1 MMRKKQISRM
11 LIGAFV
17 ACMATACSNEADVLN
32 GFPTD
37 GNTIS
42 VNLRTNDIGAA
53 TRTIATD
60 AESEVTSL
68 SAYLFAQDETNGYIL
83 EKVYDNLSWN
93 NNDKTHYVALT
104 GIKERGPKKIYF
116 VANGTSIAELKG
128 VNTKLPEADFQTL
141 LMNKMEANPTT
152 PLSMTAQAELAEWA
166 EGANNAIITEPAQ
179 LKRISARID
188 LKVDAQ
194 EGLTFVPTS
203 IAMTATANSY
213 IFPNEA
219 ILEDDKNVEI
229 SGTTLYPYESAA
241 GVVKEIKVT
250 GTVTVGTN
258 TKAATFI
265 VPFVNESHEAIAIE
279 RNHRYTIHITRIN
292 GFYGVDAIVTV
303 SDWNAANASGDLQA
317 GEALKMTATEFANGT
332 LVDEPASTAVYPDD
346 DSKSTTV
353 ELTAVNAKV
362 YKIWVGSANIEAVT
376 SWSEL
381 PDGWKME
388 EPVSTRTE
396 YLWEK
401 SYWTLTIP
409 ANDSQEAKSLTVKAV
424 NKLELAKDKDTKK
437 YVEIT
442 FTQEGKTGTVD
453 HTKNPLLKWAKG
465 DLVYNRKN
473 NTNTIA
479 SNYQTQGSLYQWGRN
494 YGFKDYMDAL
504 EGVEV
509 WTTNGQQKRYGYATY
524 GNFYNTGTGMYNGYD
539 FTSGYNYDDNSDFAK
554 DDIPIFFMNPKK
566 KDYWIGTGGG
576 STWETRAEACGFKTS
591 VCPEGW
597 RMPTKADFLEIK
609 PSSPLSDSKG
619 LASVINNLVEVK
631 TIKDVCSYAI
641 RWSAETKSNKT
652 YLRIDALV
660 VPNDFQK
667 GNLSNIQWDTDNNVV
682 TRYFGANG
690 FIHAFYHVNIV
701 SNGQQFPVARPMP
714 GVETHTDRLWQDYYY
729 WTVLWDNI
737 TDYSVNNDGYYWM
750 SDEKSAFTFNDNT
763 RVKNVW
769 FDKGY
774 PFSNRKSVLGILP
787 IDPQDCCAIRCI
799 TDNPNLQEK

>member
-152 PLSMTAQAELAEWA
+152 PLSMTAQAELAKWA
-166 EGANNAIITEPAQ
+166 EGADNAIITEPAQ

-353 ELTAVNAKV
+353 ELTAVDAKV

-442 FTQEGKTGTVD
+442 FTQEGKKEETPALLWAPANTRSWVDATKYNADAYILSYIPTIPLKEQGIKLVYSNKEIFLDTDNPYAFHFQWDRDFGFVASDEAFDYTYTYLPNSSNIPNSIGPVYGGYYEKGTAKNVEWGITNFD
-453 HTKNPLLKWAKG
+453 AFVYPSNSQSYDWCSEKRTTWANRWNTYQLSAAPQGYHIPTIAEWETLFPEGVSGNTYTYSGKGFAVNGGTSYPFSTKQENGKTKVWSMYQTNRKKYLEVRTINGKYTQEALTAEVLNQDTNPLQLPADG
-465 DLVYNRKN
+465 YRTNRG
-473 NTNTIA
+473 TL
-479 SNYQTQGSLYQWGRN
+479 QWQDRGLY
-494 YGFKDYMDAL
+494 
-504 EGVEV
+504 
-509 WTTNGQQKRYGYATY
+509 
-524 GNFYNTGTGMYNGYD
+524 
-539 FTSGYNYDDNSDFAK
+539 
-554 DDIPIFFMNPKK
+554 
-566 KDYWIGTGGG
+566 
-576 STWETRAEACGFKTS
+576 
-591 VCPEGW
+591 
-597 RMPTKADFLEIK
+597 
-609 PSSPLSDSKG
+609 
-619 LASVINNLVEVK
+619 
-631 TIKDVCSYAI
+631 
-641 RWSAETKSNKT
+641 WSAESSNEPKAGHSVAFSFT
-652 YLRIDALV
+652 INTTERTIRLSMGEQPRKYAL
-660 VPNDFQK
+660 
-667 GNLSNIQWDTDNNVV
+667 S
-682 TRYFGANG
+682 
-690 FIHAFYHVNIV
+690 
-701 SNGQQFPVARPMP
+701 
-714 GVETHTDRLWQDYYY
+714 
-729 WTVLWDNI
+729 
-737 TDYSVNNDGYYWM
+737 
-750 SDEKSAFTFNDNT
+750 
-763 RVKNVW
+763 
-769 FDKGY
+769 
-774 PFSNRKSVLGILP
+774 
-787 IDPQDCCAIRCI
+787 IRCI
-799 TDNPNLQEK
+799 KNNE

>member
-1 MMRKKQISRM
+1 MRKKQISRM

-128 VNTKLPEADFQTL
+128 ANTKLPEADFQTL

-353 ELTAVNAKV
+353 ELTAVDAKV

-453 HTKNPLLKWAKG
+453 HTKNPLLKWAK
-465 DLVYNRKN
+465 
-473 NTNTIA
+473 TNLDRSGTGSSVQAIFTNDYTDTG
-479 SNYQTQGSLYQWGRN
+479 SYYQFGRN
-494 YGFKDYMDAL
+494 YGFKSAIDATKNYA
-504 EGVEV
+504 VERSDMPYYRNV
-509 WTTNGQQKRYGYATY
+509 YP
-524 GNFYNTGTGMYNGYD
+524 GTGSTIAVKTYNASEIDFKKYPDYFFIDGNHQGDYTSPAHQQTWSERAQSNGYINI
-539 FTSGYNYDDNSDFAK
+539 S
-554 DDIPIFFMNPKK
+554 P
-566 KDYWIGTGGG
+566 
-576 STWETRAEACGFKTS
+576 
-591 VCPEGW
+591 CPEGW
-597 RMPTKADFLEIK
+597 RIPTMSEYKEIMPSIDGQAGNIGT
-609 PSSPLSDSKG
+609 SSWNTFVQFKTFDNLKCAFRWSKET
-619 LASVINNLVEVK
+619 INNN
-631 TIKDVCSYAI
+631 SYLKI
-641 RWSAETKSNKT
+641 EC
-652 YLRIDALV
+652 LV
-660 VPNDFQK
+660 VNNNTTD
-667 GNLSNIQWDTDNNVV
+667 IQTIDWRDTNVV
-682 TRYFGANG
+682 TRYFKGAGYIQAHRNLWQYNNST
-690 FIHAFYHVNIV
+690 HYT
-701 SNGQQFPVARPMP
+701 ARPMEW
-714 GVETHTDRLWQDYYY
+714 GTYEGRVLSNGTVRISQTSSLMAYGGFY
-729 WTVLWDNI
+729 WTSDATQGI
-737 TDYSVNNDGYYWM
+737 FSMIFNNSTGYKLGYYLATY
-750 SDEKSAFTFNDNT
+750 EN
-763 RVKNVW
+763 
-769 FDKGY
+769 
-774 PFSNRKSVLGILP
+774 P
-787 IDPQDCCAIRCI
+787 IGANIRCI
-799 TDNPNLQEK
+799 TDDPDLQEK